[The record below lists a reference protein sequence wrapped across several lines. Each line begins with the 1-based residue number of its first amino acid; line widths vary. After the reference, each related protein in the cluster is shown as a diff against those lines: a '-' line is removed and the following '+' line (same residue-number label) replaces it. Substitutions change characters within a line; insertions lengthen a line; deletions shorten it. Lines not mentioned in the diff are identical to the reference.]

1 MVFQVFNVF
10 LKSLRHYPRQM
21 EDFSIEIRQIGH
33 GKYKQR
39 FQNSGM
45 IGKSSN
51 KSCHVSPDNPNNCAS
66 YGNYYKASKTLE
78 DIIDLYV
85 INSNVNIGLKHMI
98 KYLQCRQYIL
108 NIFEANLIQM

>member
-1 MVFQVFNVF
+1 MYF
-10 LKSLRHYPRQM
+10 LKILRHYPRQM

>member
-1 MVFQVFNVF
+1 MYF
-10 LKSLRHYPRQM
+10 LKILRHYPRQM

-45 IGKSSN
+45 IGKSSD
-51 KSCHVSPDNPNNCAS
+51 KSSHISPDNPNNCAS
-66 YGNYYKASKTLE
+66 YGNNYKASKTLE

-85 INSNVNIGLKHMI
+85 INSNVNVGLKHMI
-98 KYLQCRQYIL
+98 KYLQC
-108 NIFEANLIQM
+108 